1 MTDLEKVIVEIE
13 RRREINFNVSQQC
26 RLQEDDE
33 IISYIKT
40 LIKRRKEPVEE
51 GGANPSLIEKATRW
65 FDNIVDECQK
75 LTTGNVS
82 HIGTQIKGMAK
93 RSAEYL
99 RRHKDDPT
107 NTDFKKELNEWC
119 RYTHQNAIVA
129 TAVHFANWQKEQLM
143 KEREENYNSVR
154 NDTELYEKIMQE
166 SRNRKEVNLR
176 YLNSIGISID

>member
-1 MTDLEKVIVEIE
+1 MTDLEKVIAEIE

-33 IISYIKT
+33 IIGYIKT

-129 TAVHFANWQKEQLM
+129 TAVHFANWQKERIM
-143 KEREENYNSVR
+143 KEAVDGYVSKEDSSIVFTNAAME
-154 NDTELYEKIMQE
+154 TEKV
-166 SRNRKEVNLR
+166 KVV
-176 YLNSIGISID
+176 SIEG